1 MAWALVTGAS
11 AGIGMELAK
20 CCARDFDV
28 ILTAR
33 REAPLQELA
42 RAIEAGGR
50 KAKVVV
56 CDLGSAGG
64 AEQLAAACA
73 ELEVDVLVNNAGY
86 GLAGN
91 FAELP
96 VAGQTGE
103 VDLNIRA
110 LTELSRL
117 LVPGMIKRGRGRILN
132 VASTAAFQP
141 GPYMA
146 VYCATKA
153 YVLSFSV
160 ALGEELRGT
169 GVTVTALCP
178 GATASE
184 FAAVS
189 GANAKL
195 FAEGATMSASGVA
208 EIGYQAMRRGKGVV
222 VAGMQNRLMAFSTR
236 FVSSGIAAR
245 IAAGIMRPK

>member
-11 AGIGMELAK
+11 AGIGMKLAK

-42 RAIEAGGR
+42 RVIEAGGR

-86 GLAGN
+86 GLAGR

-117 LVPGMIKRGRGRILN
+117 LVPGMVERGRGRILN
-132 VASTAAFQP
+132 VASTAEFQP

-189 GANAKL
+189 GASAKL
-195 FAEGATMSASGVA
+195 FAKGSTMSASDVA
-208 EIGYQAMRRGKGVV
+208 EIGYRAMKRGKRIA
-222 VAGMQNRLMAFSTR
+222 VAGMKNRLIALSTR
-236 FVSSGIAAR
+236 LVSRGMAAR
-245 IAAGIMRPK
+245 MAAGILRPK